1 MALSNQFFGVLQ
13 LAEELIP
20 DVPIPTIPPAPGTT
34 VTVTVVVTVPV
45 PFPPCVPPPSIP
57 PTPCVL

>member
-1 MALSNQFFGVLQ
+1 MALSNQFFGVLS
-13 LAEELIP
+13 LADELIP
-20 DVPIPTIPPAPGTT
+20 DFPTPSPVPGTT